1 MIRIAIADDDLFI
14 RQILSAYLK
23 SESDFEVVGI
33 ADDGKEAIDIV
44 SKFHPDV
51 ILLDLEMPEM
61 DGLSA
66 TEIICRRYPET
77 KVAILSSHDRED
89 YVTQA
94 IETGA
99 VGYLFK
105 NIPAEELAQTIR
117 LIHRGY
123 LQIAPGLSCQLSS
136 SIAANT
142 KKTATVEVPKIN
154 NTHRLQNLNALPT
167 VELDQFIPPLDRV
180 TKIGGT
186 ILFSLFGT
194 AILLTSILRYK
205 VTVKAPAVVRP
216 AGELRLV
223 QTAVAGQI
231 SRINIKENQNVEA
244 GFAIANLENSQLQLQ
259 QLEGLKNVKQSQ
271 QQLKQ
276 IELQINDIKK
286 EIKAQTKVISKLIA
300 SGRANLN
307 LKNRDYR
314 EQKIT
319 TATEFTKA
327 KAAAKLA
334 KEELSRYR
342 KLVNTGAIS
351 RLQIS
356 EKEANL
362 EQAQARVKQVQATL
376 NPSRAKITIAAQQLD
391 REIAE
396 QEAKIAALDRE
407 KESLVEK
414 KITINKQLDR
424 ELQQLQRV
432 DIDLEKSILRSPIA
446 GIIQELNLRNQNQI
460 VSSGEI
466 VATVAPTQTPLVV
479 KAAVA
484 SGEINKLEKGQS
496 VELRVFACPYTDYG
510 TLPGQITAIAPDI
523 SNPGNKETNDPET
536 ATYEVTIQPKYLVWK
551 GNSHE
556 CRMQFGMGAIAD
568 IVTREETI
576 LTFWLRKARLLTNL

>member
-23 SESDFEVVGI
+23 SESDFEIVGI
-33 ADDGKEAIDIV
+33 ADDGKEAIDLV
-44 SKFHPDV
+44 SQFNPDV

-66 TEIICRRYPET
+66 TKIICQHYPET

-94 IETGA
+94 IEIGA

-142 KKTATVEVPKIN
+142 KETTTVELPNIR
-154 NTHRLQNLNALPT
+154 NTHSLQNLNVLPT
-167 VELDQFIPPLDRV
+167 IELEQFIPPLDRV

-186 ILFSLFGT
+186 ILFSLFAT
-194 AILLTSILRYK
+194 AILLTSILKYK

-216 AGELRLV
+216 SGELRLV
-223 QTAVAGQI
+223 QAAIAGKI

-244 GFAIANLENSQLQLQ
+244 GFAIAILDDSQLLLQ
-259 QLEGLKNVKQSQ
+259 QLESEKNLKQSQ
-271 QQLKQ
+271 KQ
-276 IELQINDIKK
+276 IEQINIQVNEIKK

-300 SGRANLN
+300 SGKANLK

-314 EQKIT
+314 DKKIT
-319 TATEFTKA
+319 TATEFTRA

-334 KEELSRYR
+334 KEELARYR

-362 EQAQARVKQVQATL
+362 EQAQARVEQVRATL
-376 NPSRAKITIAAQQLD
+376 NPSQARIEIAAQQLD

-414 KITINKQLDR
+414 KIIIDRQLDR
-424 ELQQLQRV
+424 EL
-432 DIDLEKSILRSPIA
+432 ILRSPIT
-446 GIIQELNLRNQNQI
+446 GIVQELNLRNQNQI

-479 KAAVA
+479 KASVA
-484 SGEINKLEKGQS
+484 SGEINKIEKGQL

-523 SNPGNKETNDPET
+523 SNPGNKEITDPDT
-536 ATYEVTIQPKYLVWK
+536 GTYEITIQAKYLVWQ
-551 GNSHE
+551 GNSRE
-556 CRMQFGMGAIAD
+556 CRLQSGMGAIAD
-568 IVTREETI
+568 IVTQEERI

>member
-23 SESDFEVVGI
+23 SESDFEIVGV
-33 ADDGKEAIDIV
+33 ADDGKGAINLV
-44 SKFHPDV
+44 SQFHPDV
-51 ILLDLEMPEM
+51 ILMDLEMPEM

-66 TEIICRRYPET
+66 TKIICQRFSET

-94 IETGA
+94 IEIGA

-105 NIPAEELAQTIR
+105 NIPAEELTQTIR

-123 LQIAPGLSCQLSS
+123 LQIAPGLSYQFSS
-136 SIAANT
+136 SIASNT
-142 KKTATVEVPKIN
+142 KETTTVEIPSIRN
-154 NTHRLQNLNALPT
+154 SHHLQNSNILPT
-167 VELDQFIPPLDRV
+167 VELDQFIPPLDRI

-186 ILFSLFGT
+186 ILFALFGT
-194 AILLTSILRYK
+194 AILLTNILKYK

-216 AGELRLV
+216 VGELRLV
-223 QTAVAGQI
+223 QAAITGTI
-231 SRINIKENQNVEA
+231 SRIDIKENQNVEA
-244 GFAIANLENSQLQLQ
+244 GETLASLDNHQLRLQ
-259 QLEGLKNVKQSQ
+259 QLELQKNIKKSH

-276 IELQINDIKK
+276 INLQTDIVERQITVQK
-286 EIKAQTKVISKLIA
+286 KVIFQLIA
-300 SGRANLN
+300 SSKANFN

-319 TATEFTKA
+319 TQTEFTRA

-334 KEELSRYR
+334 KEELARYR

-362 EQAQARVKQVQATL
+362 EQAQAIVKQVQATL
-376 NPSRAKITIAAQQLD
+376 NPSSARVTIAAQQID
-391 REIAE
+391 REQAE
-396 QEAKIAALDRE
+396 GEAKIAALDRE

-414 KITINKQLDR
+414 RITIDKQLER
-424 ELQQLQRV
+424 ELKELRETE
-432 DIDLEKSILRSPIA
+432 IDLEKAIVRSPIA
-446 GIIQELNLRNQNQI
+446 GIIQELHLRNQNQI
-460 VSSGEI
+460 VSAGEI
-466 VATVAPTQTPLVV
+466 IARVAPTQTPLVV
-479 KAAVA
+479 KASVA
-484 SGEINKLEKGQS
+484 SGEINKLEKGQI

-510 TLPGQITAIAPDI
+510 TLPGKIAAIAPDV
-523 SNPGNKETNDPET
+523 SNPENKKTADPENG
-536 ATYEVTIQPKYLVWK
+536 TYEVTIQPKYLVWR
-551 GNSHE
+551 GNSRE
-556 CRMQFGMGAIAD
+556 CRVQSGMGAIAD
-568 IVTREETI
+568 IITQEETL